1 MLIPSLRVKYVS
13 PEFTFQGAKMADLID
28 KIHFQELSDQDS
40 KDVCRRASCTYDD
53 RNELYR
59 LSVWGDE
66 YRICPNQFKI
76 NCMGYNTTILHDY
89 FYLFIIHYLL
99 KSKEIEIS
107 NEWISEKDIPG
118 GTTFFR
124 GPHEIPTNLISLRF
138 NNNICEFKE
147 RCEQLHGI
155 PLNMADAA
163 YSFKITPRIP
173 VAVLYWKGDDDFPAE
188 SKILYDRT
196 IVEHLASDIIYALAA
211 GICERFGKSKVNN
224 AV

>member
-1 MLIPSLRVKYVS
+1 MI
-13 PEFTFQGAKMADLID
+13 DLVD
-28 KIHFQELSDQDS
+28 KIHFQELSERNP
-40 KDVCRRASCTYDD
+40 KDICRRASCKYDD
-53 RNELYR
+53 MNKLYT

-66 YRICPNQFKI
+66 YGIFPNQLKI
-76 NCMGYNTTILHDY
+76 NCMGNNTQSLHDY

-124 GPHEIPTNLISLRF
+124 GPHEIPTKLISFRF
-138 NNNICEFKE
+138 NNNINEFKE

-155 PLNMADAA
+155 PLNMGDAA

-173 VAVLYWKGDDDFPAE
+173 VAVLYWRGDDEFPPE

-196 IVEHLASDIIYALAA
+196 ITEHLASDIIYALAV
-211 GICERFGKSKVNN
+211 GICERLGKPLG
-224 AV
+224 

>member
-1 MLIPSLRVKYVS
+1 MI
-13 PEFTFQGAKMADLID
+13 DLID
-28 KIHFQELSDQDS
+28 RVYFQELSERKP
-40 KDVCRRASCTYDD
+40 KDVCRRASCEYDD
-53 RNELYR
+53 INDLFI

-66 YRICPNQFKI
+66 YGIFPNQFKI
-76 NCMGYNTTILHDY
+76 KCLDNKIQSLHEY

-99 KSKEIEIS
+99 TSKEIEIT

-124 GPHEIPTNLISLRF
+124 GPHQIPTNLISLRF
-138 NNNICEFKE
+138 NNNVNKFKE

-163 YSFKITPRIP
+163 YRFKITPRIP

-196 IVEHLASDIIYALAA
+196 IAEHLASDVIYALAA
-211 GICERFGKSKVNN
+211 GICNRLGKPLG
-224 AV
+224 

>member
-1 MLIPSLRVKYVS
+1 MINVVDKKYFYELAEQDPSKICKRVACKY
-13 PEFTFQGAKMADLID
+13 DHID
-28 KIHFQELSDQDS
+28 KVYKMIFWGNKYSIDPTGKKIKCITNNIQNTHEYFQ
-40 KDVCRRASCTYDD
+40 
-53 RNELYR
+53 
-59 LSVWGDE
+59 
-66 YRICPNQFKI
+66 I
-76 NCMGYNTTILHDY
+76 
-89 FYLFIIHYLL
+89 FIIHYLL
-99 KSKEIEIS
+99 MKDDIKVC

-124 GPHEIPTNLISLRF
+124 GPHEIPTYLISLRF
-138 NNNICEFKE
+138 NNNINEFKE

-173 VAVLYWKGDDDFPAE
+173 VAVLYWRGDDDFPAE

-196 IVEHLASDIIYALAA
+196 IAEHLASDILYALAV
-211 GICERFGKSKVNN
+211 GICERLGKPLADK

>member
-1 MLIPSLRVKYVS
+1 
-13 PEFTFQGAKMADLID
+13 MADLID
-28 KIHFQELSDQDS
+28 RIHFQELSEQDP
-40 KDVCRRASCTYDD
+40 KDVCRRTSCKYDVV
-53 RNELYR
+53 NECYI
-59 LSVWGDE
+59 LSAWGNE
-66 YRICPNQFKI
+66 YGIFPKQLKI
-76 NCMGYNTTILHDY
+76 NCMGNNTQSLHEY
-89 FYLFIIHYLL
+89 FDLFIIHYLL
-99 KSKEIEIS
+99 QSKEIEIC

-138 NNNICEFKE
+138 NNNIDEFKE
-147 RCEQLHGI
+147 RCEQFHGI

-173 VAVLYWKGDDDFPAE
+173 VAVLYWRGDDDFPAE

-196 IVEHLASDIIYALAA
+196 IAEHLASDILYALAV
-211 GICERFGKSKVNN
+211 GICERLGKPLADK

>member
-1 MLIPSLRVKYVS
+1 M
-13 PEFTFQGAKMADLID
+13 TDLID
-28 KIHFQELSDQDS
+28 RIHFQELSERDP
-40 KDVCRRASCTYDD
+40 KDVCRRASCKYDD
-53 RNELYR
+53 MNELYR

-66 YRICPNQFKI
+66 YGIFPKQLKI
-76 NCMGYNTTILHDY
+76 NCMSNNPQSLHDY

-99 KSKEIEIS
+99 NSKEIEIS
-107 NEWISEKDIPG
+107 NEWISEKDLPG

-138 NNNICEFKE
+138 NNNINEFKE
-147 RCEQLHGI
+147 RCEQTHGI

-173 VAVLYWKGDDDFPAE
+173 VAVLYWRGDDDFPAE

-196 IVEHLASDIIYALAA
+196 IAEHLASGIIYALAV
-211 GICERFGKSKVNN
+211 GICERIGNPLVNKV
-224 AV
+224 V